1 MRIILFGPPGAGK
14 GTQAKVLS
22 EKVRLPH
29 ISTGDLL
36 RENVKGQTPLGRQA
50 KDFMEKGLLVPD
62 ALVANMLEERF
73 TRADVKEGFIL
84 DGYPRNIAQAKQLDD
99 MLSKL
104 GMDIDFVVYLDTAD
118 AIIIQRLSGRL
129 VCSSCGALYHAT
141 NMPPKAAGSCD
152 TCSASLYQRS
162 DDKEETVKKR
172 LEVYK
177 KEVSPLINYYQDQKK
192 LYRLSGDEKPEIVLE
207 KIIKIS
213 DTHNDSLKV

>member
-22 EKVRLPH
+22 EKVCTPH

-36 RENVKGQTPLGRQA
+36 RENVKGETPLGRQA
-50 KDFMEKGLLVPD
+50 KDFMDKGLLVPD

-73 TRADVKEGFIL
+73 IRADVKEGFIL
-84 DGYPRNIAQAKQLDD
+84 DGYPRNIAQAKTLDD

-104 GMDIDFVVYLDTAD
+104 AMDIDFVVYLDTAD

-129 VCSSCGALYHAT
+129 VCSSCGALYHIT
-141 NMPPKAAGSCD
+141 NMPPKVDGICD
-152 TCSASLYQRS
+152 TCSAGLYQRS

-177 KEVSPLINYYQDQKK
+177 KEVTPLINYYQDQKK
-192 LYRLSGDEKPEIVLE
+192 LYRLAGDEKPEIVLK
-207 KIIKIS
+207 KIIKIA

>member
-1 MRIILFGPPGAGK
+1 MKIILFGPPGAGK

-22 EKVRLPH
+22 EKVRAPH

-36 RENVKGQTPLGRQA
+36 RENVKGQTPLGKQA
-50 KDFMEKGLLVPD
+50 KDFMDKGLLVPD
-62 ALVANMLEERF
+62 TLVANMLEERLI
-73 TRADVKEGFIL
+73 RADVKDGFIL
-84 DGYPRNIAQAKQLDD
+84 DGYPRNIAQAETLDD

-118 AIIIQRLSGRL
+118 DIIIQRLSGRL

-141 NMPPKAAGSCD
+141 NMPPKAAGICD
-152 TCSASLYQRS
+152 TCSAGLYQRS

-177 KEVSPLINYYQDQKK
+177 KEVTPLINYYQDQKK
-192 LYRLSGDEKPEIVLE
+192 LYRLAGDEKPEIVLE

-213 DTHNDSLKV
+213 ATHNDSLKV